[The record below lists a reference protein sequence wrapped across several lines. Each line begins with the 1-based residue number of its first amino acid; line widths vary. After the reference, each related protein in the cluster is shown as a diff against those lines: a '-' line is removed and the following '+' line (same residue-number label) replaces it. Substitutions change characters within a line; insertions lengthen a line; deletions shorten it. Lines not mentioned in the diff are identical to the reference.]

1 MPEDIDVVYDRGRPI
16 VPRTLPPGQMT
27 KYRRLRVTRQ
37 RALYQTADTLENALY
52 GGRIGST
59 CTSTR
64 WMIGGL
70 VAEEYDDAIRTII
83 DELRRK
89 ANRIDV

>member
-64 WMIGGL
+64 GL
-70 VAEEYDDAIRTII
+70 VAVEYDDAIRTII